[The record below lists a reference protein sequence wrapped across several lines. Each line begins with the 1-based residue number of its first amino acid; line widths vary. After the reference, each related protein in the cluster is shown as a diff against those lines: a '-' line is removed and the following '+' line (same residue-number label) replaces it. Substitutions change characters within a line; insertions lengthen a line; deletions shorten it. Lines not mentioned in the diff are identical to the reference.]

1 MHHLQCISPIVGDT
15 PFFEQRNHK
24 EKLDIRFYFC
34 KYMCMTTEQTK
45 RELDDLD
52 WRILAELQ
60 QDARLSYSEL
70 GRRVALS
77 QPAVAERV
85 RRLENAGVI
94 RGYHADVDL
103 ALIGRPITAYI
114 RLQTT
119 NFARLESLILTM
131 SNVCEAHRVTGDD
144 CALLK
149 IRVESVGELGKV
161 LDRLSTY
168 ARSST
173 SVVLSSIVSRP
184 LPLQNSSWDS

>member
-1 MHHLQCISPIVGDT
+1 MMSD
-15 PFFEQRNHK
+15 R
-24 EKLDIRFYFC
+24 
-34 KYMCMTTEQTK
+34 TK
-45 RELDDLD
+45 RELDELD

-85 RRLENAGVI
+85 RRLENTGVI
-94 RGYHADVDL
+94 RGYHADVDP
-103 ALIGRPITAYI
+103 ALIGRPITAFI

-119 NFARLESLILTM
+119 NFPRLESLILTM
-131 SNVCEAHRVTGDD
+131 SDICEAHRVTGDD

-149 IRVESVGELGKV
+149 VRAESVGELGKI

-173 SVVLSSIVSRP
+173 SVVLSSIVTRP
-184 LPLQNSSWDS
+184 LQLPASPPES

>member
-1 MHHLQCISPIVGDT
+1 
-15 PFFEQRNHK
+15 
-24 EKLDIRFYFC
+24 
-34 KYMCMTTEQTK
+34 MTTEQTK

-85 RRLENAGVI
+85 RRLENTGVI
-94 RGYHADVDL
+94 RGYHADVDP
-103 ALIGRPITAYI
+103 ALIGRPITAFI

-149 IRVESVGELGKV
+149 IRVESVSELGKV

-184 LPLQNSSWDS
+184 VPLRISSWDS